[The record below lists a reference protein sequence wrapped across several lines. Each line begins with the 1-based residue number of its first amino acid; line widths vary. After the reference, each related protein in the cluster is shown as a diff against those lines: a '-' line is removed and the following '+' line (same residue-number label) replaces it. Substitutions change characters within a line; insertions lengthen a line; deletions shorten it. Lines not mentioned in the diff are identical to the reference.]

1 MGQVNDPAYIA
12 HLNTVEGS
20 LWRAAPQNF
29 FEGLTFDDARVILG
43 TRLSHI
49 SSHLNST
56 LPDSASGAAD
66 DEAPLEFDARE
77 HWQGLIHPIRDQ
89 KHCGSCWAFSSS
101 EVLSDRFAIAT
112 NQPSP
117 VLSTQDMVSC
127 DYTNKGC
134 HGGNA
139 VRSWQYFQETGVVTD
154 TCLPYTS
161 GSYHGAPVQE
171 CVNECADGEP

>member
-1 MGQVNDPAYIA
+1 MGQMGDPAYIA

-89 KHCGSCWAFSSS
+89 KHCGSCCAFSAS
-101 EVLSDRFAIAT
+101 EVLSDRVAIASGR
-112 NQPSP
+112 PSP
-117 VLSTQDMVSC
+117 VLSAEDLVSC
-127 DYTNKGC
+127 DRKDDGC
-134 HGGNA
+134 QGGM
-139 VRSWQYFQETGVVTD
+139 
-154 TCLPYTS
+154 LPDAWKYLTQTKCS
-161 GSYHGAPVQE
+161 DS
-171 CVNECADGEP
+171 EPFTRTKAKNS